1 MNLCTGIYSRD
12 LYGRAPIHIAAHWKI
27 REMLRLLIAAGSEVD
42 MVDRRGRTPL
52 YVVVSSLSTGLYKE
66 DLRYQVCLYS
76 VILVVS
82 VSPVSLSLCG
92 CLSVSVWLSFCL
104 YLSCLSQSLSQGLCL
119 SVSVWLSCLHLSCLS
134 VSRLS
139 LCFSVFVPLCL
150 SISPL
155 CPCGSFPFPHYCFLV
170 LDVFFFFLSFSI
182 LCFVV
187 LHFLVCLLDKPG
199 SLVVLMSRTLFIWCS
214 HLSPCYI

>member
-82 VSPVSLSLCG
+82 VSPVSVWLSLCF
-92 CLSVSVWLSFCL
+92 CVTVFLSISVLSLSVSVSGCMSFCLSVTVLSPSLLSFCL
-104 YLSCLSQSLSQGLCL
+104 
-119 SVSVWLSCLHLSCLS
+119 
-134 VSRLS
+134 
-139 LCFSVFVPLCL
+139 
-150 SISPL
+150 
-155 CPCGSFPFPHYCFLV
+155 
-170 LDVFFFFLSFSI
+170 
-182 LCFVV
+182 
-187 LHFLVCLLDKPG
+187 
-199 SLVVLMSRTLFIWCS
+199 
-214 HLSPCYI
+214 